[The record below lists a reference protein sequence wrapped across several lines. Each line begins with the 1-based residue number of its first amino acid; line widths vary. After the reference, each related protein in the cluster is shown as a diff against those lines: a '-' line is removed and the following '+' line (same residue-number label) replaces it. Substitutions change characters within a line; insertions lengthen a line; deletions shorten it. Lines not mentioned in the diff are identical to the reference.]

1 MVRVFNR
8 FIDNENKDESKKEMV
23 VDLIYNQTNNTLI
36 NRITGSELNF
46 DGKFINGQ
54 LEDKQLNRLPMDQ
67 GFWFEW
73 VAFHPETEVFLQIN
87 NYKHYI

>member
-8 FIDNENKDESKKEMV
+8 VIDNENKDESKKEMV

-36 NRITGSELNF
+36 DRITGSELNF

-54 LEDKQLNRLPMDQ
+54 LEDKQLKPTSNGSR
-67 GFWFEW
+67 
-73 VAFHPETEVFLQIN
+73 FLV
-87 NYKHYI
+87 